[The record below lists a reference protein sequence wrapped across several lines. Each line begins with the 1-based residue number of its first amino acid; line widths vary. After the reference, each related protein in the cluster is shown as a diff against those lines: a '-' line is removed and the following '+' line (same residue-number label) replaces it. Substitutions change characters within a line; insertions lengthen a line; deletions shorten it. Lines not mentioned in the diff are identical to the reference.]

1 MKKYLILFENKE
13 IYYIFL
19 SLLGSIL
26 ISFIELIGVSSIP
39 IFILVIT
46 DIEQIYNFL
55 FNYKLNYLINYIQNL
70 ETYNLILLSAL
81 ILFLIFLFKNLLVLL
96 ILYFEGI
103 ILRNLTTNLSKKLFN
118 IYINSPT
125 ILHVKRNSANIIRN
139 ITEEIEYVRASIRAA
154 MIMVREFLTI
164 FIITITIIFIDPFI
178 AISIFILLGA
188 GSVFFIVLMQNKL
201 VDWGK
206 KHQFHRG
213 KQIMSINQGLGSI
226 KDIKILN
233 REDNVFRIFLKDTYG
248 RMHYHFLQQFFS
260 QVPRKILEVVAI
272 TSVLL
277 IVLFFF
283 YLNRPIEIMLPLLSL
298 FAVSVIRFLPSL
310 NVITSSYSTIKF
322 YNHAV
327 NLIIKEFSEYAHL
340 FRGYFQKKEKIT
352 FNRIIS
358 IENLSF
364 QYVKNSKKILDNI
377 NFKIIKGQAI
387 GIIGKTGSGKTTL
400 VENLIGLHNPQA
412 GSIKIDEVAIKFN
425 ENKSKLSVGY
435 VPQDIYLLDDT
446 ILKNVAFGIMDENID
461 LNRVNKCLEISNIL
475 EFINS
480 LPDQLNTK
488 VGERGIKLSGGQK
501 QRIGIAR
508 SLYDNPDIL
517 VFDEGTSSLDN
528 ITENEIIN
536 SILKLKGLKTII
548 IIAHRLS
555 TIKNCDNIIL
565 MENGRIID
573 EGSFDYLFSKH
584 KLLNFPN

>member
-46 DIEQIYNFL
+46 DIEQIYKFL
-55 FNYKLNYLINYIQNL
+55 FQYKLIYLVNYIQNL

-154 MIMVREFLTI
+154 MIMIREFLTI

-178 AISIFILLGA
+178 AISVFILLGA
-188 GSVFFIVLMQNKL
+188 GSVFFVVLMQNKL

-233 REDNVFRIFLKDTYG
+233 REDNVFRIFLKDTHG

-327 NLIIKEFSEYAHL
+327 NLIIKEFSEYDHL
-340 FRGYFQKKEKIT
+340 FRDYFQKKEKIT
-352 FNRIIS
+352 FQRTIS
-358 IENLSF
+358 VENLSF
-364 QYVKNSKKILDNI
+364 QYVKNSKKILENI
-377 NFKIIKGQAI
+377 NLKINKGQAI

-400 VENLIGLHNPQA
+400 VENLIGLHKPQA
-412 GSIKIDEVAIKFN
+412 GLIKIDEVAIKFN

-446 ILKNVAFGIMDENID
+446 ILKNVAFGIPDENID

-536 SILKLKGLKTII
+536 GILKLKGLKTII

>member
-39 IFILVIT
+39 VFILVIT
-46 DIEQIYNFL
+46 DIEQIYKFL
-55 FNYKLNYLINYIQNL
+55 FQYKLIYLVNYIQNL

-178 AISIFILLGA
+178 AISVFILLGA
-188 GSVFFIVLMQNKL
+188 GSVFFVVLMQNKL

-233 REDNVFRIFLKDTYG
+233 REDNVFRIFLKDTHG

-327 NLIIKEFSEYAHL
+327 NLIIKEFSEYNHL
-340 FRGYFQKKEKIT
+340 FRDYFQKKEKIT
-352 FNRIIS
+352 FKRTIS

-364 QYVKNSKKILDNI
+364 QYVKNSKKILENI
-377 NFKIIKGQAI
+377 NLKINKGQAI

-400 VENLIGLHNPQA
+400 VENLIGLHKPQV

-425 ENKSKLSVGY
+425 ENKSTLSVGY

-446 ILKNVAFGIMDENID
+446 ILKNVAFGIPDENID

-480 LPDQLNTK
+480 LPDKLNTK

-508 SLYDNPDIL
+508 SLYENPDIL

-536 SILKLKGLKTII
+536 GILKLKGLKTII

-573 EGSFDYLFSKH
+573 EGNFDYLFSKH

>member
-46 DIEQIYNFL
+46 DIEQIYKFL
-55 FNYKLNYLINYIQNL
+55 FQYKLIYLVNYIQNL

-154 MIMVREFLTI
+154 MIMIREFLTI

-178 AISIFILLGA
+178 AISVFILLGA
-188 GSVFFIVLMQNKL
+188 GSVFFVVLMQNKL

-233 REDNVFRIFLKDTYG
+233 REDNVFRIFLKDTHG

-327 NLIIKEFSEYAHL
+327 NLIIKEFSEYDHL
-340 FRGYFQKKEKIT
+340 FRDYFQKKEKIT
-352 FNRIIS
+352 FQRTIS
-358 IENLSF
+358 VENLSF
-364 QYVKNSKKILDNI
+364 QYVKNSKKILENI
-377 NFKIIKGQAI
+377 NLKINKGQAI

-400 VENLIGLHNPQA
+400 VENLIGLHKPEA
-412 GSIKIDEVAIKFN
+412 GLIKIDEVAIKFN

-446 ILKNVAFGIMDENID
+446 ILKNVAFGIPDENID

-536 SILKLKGLKTII
+536 GILKLKGLKTII